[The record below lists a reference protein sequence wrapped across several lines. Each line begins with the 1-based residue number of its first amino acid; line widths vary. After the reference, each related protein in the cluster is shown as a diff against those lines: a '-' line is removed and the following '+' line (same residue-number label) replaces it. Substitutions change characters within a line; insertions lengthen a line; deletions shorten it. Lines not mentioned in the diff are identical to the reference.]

1 MCAPW
6 VAYRR
11 RSDLGDVVFMVPEA
25 SKSSQLIT
33 LVTQAHTVP
42 PILLL
47 WSSSSI
53 FASRLHAC
61 GVDVEGGGVG
71 KSMASSVHEPVQHS

>member
-6 VAYRR
+6 VAYWPWC
-11 RSDLGDVVFMVPEA
+11 DLGDVVFIVPGA

-33 LVTQAHTVP
+33 PMSQAHRVP

-53 FASRLHAC
+53 FASCLHAC

-71 KSMASSVHEPVQHS
+71 MSMASSVHKPVQHG